1 MEFFNNSLEDREK
14 LSKSNAPTDIF
25 KAAATCICQNK
36 RCVWSYGE
44 FVQWF
49 FFNLH
54 SDMMMTSW
62 SYFCLY
68 FSRSR
73 IILVWCWCSVHVFIW
88 NRRET
93 ARLQVSG
100 QLVATLSAESA
111 RPAPRCHRLLFSF
124 SWNLYPNMSPRLN
137 LSLSGVDTS
146 FSILFTLDIYYVQLP
161 LWGRAPTINMDTS
174 FPSVIGTLYSDW
186 WVFLCSQCWNPALMK
201 TSSCQTCYHTFF
213 IRLTLTAWPNKT
225 FSACIF
231 SY

>member
-1 MEFFNNSLEDREK
+1 
-14 LSKSNAPTDIF
+14 
-25 KAAATCICQNK
+25 
-36 RCVWSYGE
+36 
-44 FVQWF
+44 
-49 FFNLH
+49 
-54 SDMMMTSW
+54 MMMTSW